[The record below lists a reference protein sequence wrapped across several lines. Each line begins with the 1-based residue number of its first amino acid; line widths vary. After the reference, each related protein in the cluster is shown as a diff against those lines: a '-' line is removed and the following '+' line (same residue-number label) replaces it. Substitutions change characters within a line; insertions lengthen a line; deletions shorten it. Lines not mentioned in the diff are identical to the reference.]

1 MWPLMGRVWFPIV
14 KKNGWLAINRLPS
27 RGVRDYATHLPVAKP
42 IKSPEFRSINCDV
55 VAIGH
60 ATPDVLDGGCEIP
73 AVACLPDS
81 RLEFEF
87 STDFRRFGVS
97 VYTKRDGVSK
107 SRARLNA
114 RGPRAARKLLGANI
128 APHPPP
134 RIERKLPGP
143 CACSRNGA
151 DVTDHARSPLSATS
165 AKLPG
170 GSGVMA

>member
-114 RGPRAARKLLGANI
+114 RGPTRKLLGANNT
-128 APHPPP
+128 PPQP
-134 RIERKLPGP
+134 
-143 CACSRNGA
+143 
-151 DVTDHARSPLSATS
+151 
-165 AKLPG
+165 
-170 GSGVMA
+170 